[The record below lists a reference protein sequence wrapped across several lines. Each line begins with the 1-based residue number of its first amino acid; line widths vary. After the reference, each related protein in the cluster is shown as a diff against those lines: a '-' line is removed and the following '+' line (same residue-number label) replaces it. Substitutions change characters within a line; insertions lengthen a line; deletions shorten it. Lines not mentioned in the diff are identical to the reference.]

1 MKTGNPRMIN
11 ESTTVTIQ
19 NRICHIYRYGKTEI
33 NTHRIPVF
41 YWGTGAAGRESVEK
55 IASCL
60 DKYMSTEQM
69 PADGFI
75 LAAYESENWNDDFS
89 PWEAPAVFGR
99 ENFGG
104 KAGATLGW
112 LVQHYI
118 PYVEAKTSKTARFS
132 VGYSLAG
139 LFSLWVYCECDMFAG
154 AVSCSGSLWYEGWL
168 DYVRKKGTAVCGNGT
183 RYLYLS
189 LGDREEK
196 TKNRLMATV
205 GDNTRKVYTMLCEDR
220 KNVKG
225 VLEWNQGGHFTEADL
240 RVVRGI
246 CWILKH
252 FDV

>member
-104 KAGATLGW
+104 KADATLGW

-139 LFSLWVYCECDMFAG
+139 FLVCGYTVSAICLQARS
-154 AVSCSGSLWYEGWL
+154 AVPVPCGMRDGLIMSEKRGQRCA
-168 DYVRKKGTAVCGNGT
+168 GTARDT
-183 RYLYLS
+183 S
-189 LGDREEK
+189 
-196 TKNRLMATV
+196 
-205 GDNTRKVYTMLCEDR
+205 
-220 KNVKG
+220 
-225 VLEWNQGGHFTEADL
+225 
-240 RVVRGI
+240 I
-246 CWILKH
+246 
-252 FDV
+252 